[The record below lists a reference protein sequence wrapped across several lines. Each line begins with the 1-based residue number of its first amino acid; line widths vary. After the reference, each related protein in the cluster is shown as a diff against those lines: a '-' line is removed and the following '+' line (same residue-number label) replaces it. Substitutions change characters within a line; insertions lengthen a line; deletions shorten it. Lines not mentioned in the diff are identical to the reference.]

1 MTVINLKYDLCNSFL
16 INPSK
21 GKLTE
26 VSCLAFLVK
35 SSAPWYLLFLHITIA
50 L

>member
-1 MTVINLKYDLCNSFL
+1 MIFVTKLSFL
-16 INPSK
+16 LFNPSK

-35 SSAPWYLLFLHITIA
+35 SWAPYYLLFLHITSIA